1 MAHLWWIHY
10 TISTEKVQC
19 FLPDQSPDFVFKRL
33 GARGRIVE
41 IRPVKGIADLSAD
54 AECFV
59 LHVLLSF
66 RKCGNDI
73 VSLMASIIVLFPF
86 IFSML
91 WCRVGVALQPL
102 DQVILHDQLASA
114 DVQRR
119 EILAAEQ
126 IVSACPRD
134 PQDRGDLRGNQ
145 DVRQIIENLI
155 AHVTPFPHT
164 KSSHGERDC

>member
-19 FLPDQSPDFVFKRL
+19 FLPDQSPDSVLKGL

-66 RKCGNDI
+66 RKCGNNI
-73 VSLMASIIVLFPF
+73 VSLVASIIVLFPF
-86 IFSML
+86 TFSML

-114 DVQRR
+114 NVQRR

-126 IVSACPRD
+126 IVSSCPRD
-134 PQDRGDLRGNQ
+134 PQGGGDLCGIN
-145 DVRQIIENLI
+145 DVR
-155 AHVTPFPHT
+155 
-164 KSSHGERDC
+164 